1 MSNIKK
7 YKVKLRKP
15 DFSTPKKFSL
25 KPILTTILLMIL
37 QIILIALV
45 FIYLDEYLAAFGFIL
60 SIITFMLVVYIV
72 TSPEKS
78 GYKIAWILPIAVTPV
93 FGLMLYAIIKIFP
106 GTKKLSLRTEELMK
120 QSSEHFPQNE
130 ELINEFDT
138 VDENYSDLCK
148 MLYSSGWYP
157 LYKNIPCEYYSS
169 GEVAFEE
176 MKKQLRLAKEYIFI
190 EFFIIKQ
197 GKMLAETL
205 DILAEKA
212 KEGLEV
218 RFIFDGSNL
227 INLPWDYDKF
237 ISKYGI
243 KAKIFSK
250 PTPILSSYQNNRDHR
265 KIVVIDGRVAFTGGI
280 NLADEYINEVVRF
293 GHWKDCAIK
302 VEGEAVKTFVGTFLQ
317 MWNFYEKFNIKNDCD
332 KFLSKEF
339 TTVTKS
345 DVKNFVV
352 PYADYPDNYDNPGEA
367 VYMHILY
374 YAKKYVYIMS
384 PYLVIDD
391 DFLLAM
397 KFAAKRGVKV
407 RLIIPG
413 IPDKKIPYTVAQ
425 SFLPDL
431 IRSGVEVYIYA
442 PGFVHSKI
450 FISDDT
456 VATVGTVNLDYRSMY
471 LHFENGV
478 LAYDKKLTAAIKA
491 DFESTLESCIKVYEE
506 YYILEPFYKKFL
518 GKVMRIFGP
527 IM

>member
-1 MSNIKK
+1 MSNIKM

-78 GYKIAWILPIAVTPV
+78 GYKIAWILPIVVTPV

-106 GTKKLSLRTEELMK
+106 GTKNLSLRTEELMK
-120 QSSEHFPQNE
+120 HSSEHFPQNE

-280 NLADEYINEVVRF
+280 NLADEYINEVV
-293 GHWKDCAIK
+293 K

-317 MWNFYEKFNIKNDCD
+317 MWNFDEKFNIKNDCD

-339 TTVTKS
+339 TTVTNS

-384 PYLVIDD
+384 PYLV
-391 DFLLAM
+391 
-397 KFAAKRGVKV
+397 
-407 RLIIPG
+407 
-413 IPDKKIPYTVAQ
+413 
-425 SFLPDL
+425 

-478 LAYDKKLTAAIKA
+478 LAYDKKLTADIKA

-506 YYILEPFYKKFL
+506 YYISEPFYKKFL